1 MKVIRLFLCLFIT
14 LFVFGCD
21 EGTEYKYFDVKNESA
36 LNQIAYLGDTQV
48 SMPIEFTA
56 SGPWTSKIEYSGIET
71 VTGRTETLNTGWI
84 TLDPS
89 SGDVAGDYSVNI
101 YLNPDKG
108 KNVYQ
113 AIISFICNGEVL
125 EVTLVNSFS
134 SNPGDSEDVN
144 DPEKIQKA
152 KQELESGFSSVKN
165 AFIELD
171 KDYSTPDSRKSL
183 NSSSKILEDFWF
195 ESYDAIK
202 TCNLLLYACDLD
214 VITGNEKGKIL
225 VEAYRYRGLF
235 YYYLASV
242 FGDVPIQDSYPS
254 DLNAPRASKND
265 VVAFVTENM
274 DRAIVSFPIS
284 GYYYDDVYFIK
295 VLASVLRDE
304 YLGGD
309 DIRDYL
315 DYIVNDKKIELD
327 TNKDGIIDNRDYED
341 YPIAVQCY
349 LLSAYAESDYDLSV
363 SKERLNYLATAL
375 NDDDFKVEDAVNEEE
390 IKLKVRDI
398 LSADWGEGIKYFVNR
413 FMFDY
418 YWDYLDVLPLPAKAL
433 ASNMNLIQNTGWE

>member
-134 SNPGDSEDVN
+134 SNPDDSEDVN
-144 DPEKIQKA
+144 DPEKYK
-152 KQELESGFSSVKN
+152 KQNKN
-165 AFIELD
+165 
-171 KDYSTPDSRKSL
+171 L
-183 NSSSKILEDFWF
+183 N
-195 ESYDAIK
+195 
-202 TCNLLLYACDLD
+202 
-214 VITGNEKGKIL
+214 
-225 VEAYRYRGLF
+225 
-235 YYYLASV
+235 
-242 FGDVPIQDSYPS
+242 QDS
-254 DLNAPRASKND
+254 
-265 VVAFVTENM
+265 
-274 DRAIVSFPIS
+274 
-284 GYYYDDVYFIK
+284 
-295 VLASVLRDE
+295 
-304 YLGGD
+304 
-309 DIRDYL
+309 
-315 DYIVNDKKIELD
+315 
-327 TNKDGIIDNRDYED
+327 
-341 YPIAVQCY
+341 
-349 LLSAYAESDYDLSV
+349 LL
-363 SKERLNYLATAL
+363 
-375 NDDDFKVEDAVNEEE
+375 
-390 IKLKVRDI
+390 
-398 LSADWGEGIKYFVNR
+398 
-413 FMFDY
+413 
-418 YWDYLDVLPLPAKAL
+418 
-433 ASNMNLIQNTGWE
+433 